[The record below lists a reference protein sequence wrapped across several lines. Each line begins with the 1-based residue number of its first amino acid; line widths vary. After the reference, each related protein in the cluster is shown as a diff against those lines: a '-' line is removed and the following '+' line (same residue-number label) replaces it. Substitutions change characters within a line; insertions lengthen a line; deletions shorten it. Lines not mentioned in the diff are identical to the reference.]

1 MADEAPVAPAEAPRL
16 SKARAGLL
24 LATLALVNVFN
35 FMDRQLPFILA
46 EAIKVDLSL
55 SDTQVGLLTGFA
67 FLLIYSVAS
76 LPLARLA
83 DLWSPKWTLTIIV
96 ALWSVMTALGGA
108 ARNFIELALTRTG
121 VALGEAGSTPSSHA
135 VIQRVFPADRRGL
148 ALGVFQ
154 MGAPAGGMLGMALGG
169 WMNDVIGW
177 RTTMV
182 AAGLL
187 GIAVV
192 LLAALVIP
200 DVRLKQEQRH
210 QTGSYWAGIRDLMRS
225 PAFAWMFAAMC
236 LVGATVYATM
246 IFTAPFL
253 IRLHGLST
261 TEAGVTFGVLLGV
274 TGIAGTLIG
283 GVVFDRSMRRK
294 RENMLLW
301 PALTFL
307 IAAPTS
313 TAAWFVPEPY
323 VALALLAPLC
333 MSFTFYFP
341 GMFGSAHI
349 IAGPARHAMAS
360 SILIIGSG
368 LVGGLAGPVVVGMIS
383 DALAPSIGAES
394 LRYALLFVPVVAILS
409 GIGFLMAN
417 RALPGELAQAD
428 HSV

>member
-1 MADEAPVAPAEAPRL
+1 MADQGPPASAAGPGL
-16 SKARAGLL
+16 SGLRAGIL

-46 EAIKVDLSL
+46 EAIKDDLSL
-55 SDTQVGLLTGFA
+55 SDTELGLLTGFA

-96 ALWSVMTALGGA
+96 ALWSAMTALGGG
-108 ARNFIELALTRTG
+108 ARNFGELALTRTG

-148 ALGVFQ
+148 ALGIFQ
-154 MGAPAGGMLGMALGG
+154 MGTPAGGMLGMALGG
-169 WMNDVIGW
+169 WMNDAIGW
-177 RTTMV
+177 RTTMI

-187 GIAVV
+187 GFAVV

-200 DVRLKQEQRH
+200 DVRLRHEQRG
-210 QTGSYWAGIRDLMRS
+210 QSGSYWAGVRDLMRS
-225 PAFAWMFAAMC
+225 PAFAWMFTAMC

-246 IFTAPFL
+246 VFTTPFL
-253 IRLHGLST
+253 IRLHGYST
-261 TEAGVTFGVLLGV
+261 TQAGLSLGCLLGV
-274 TGIAGTLIG
+274 TGIAGTLVG
-283 GVVFDRSMRRK
+283 GLVFDRNMRGQRD
-294 RENMLLW
+294 RLLLW

-313 TAAWFVPEPY
+313 MIAWFVPDAI
-323 VALALLAPLC
+323 VTLVLLAPLS

-349 IAGPARHAMAS
+349 LAGPARHALAS

-383 DALAPSIGAES
+383 DGLAPRLGPDS
-394 LRYALLFVPVVAILS
+394 LRYALLFVPVVAALA
-409 GIGFLMAN
+409 GAAFLMAN
-417 RALPGELAQAD
+417 RALKGELTSTV
-428 HSV
+428 HSI